1 MSKLNDLPFATLQ
14 FYTTAPYDCS
24 YLEGRTARSQVATP
38 SHAIDT
44 ATYSSLINRGFRR
57 SGSFTY
63 RPLCT
68 KCKECIPV
76 RINAKSF
83 KKSKSQK
90 RVWNKLFYSLN
101 FRIRAPEFS
110 TEHYHLYSKYQASR
124 HSGGGMDTD
133 SREQYKHFLLQS
145 NVDTSLI
152 EFREATGRLRMIS
165 IIDNLSDGI
174 SSVYTFFDPSNKKLS
189 FGIFNILWQVEYCKS
204 LGLEFLYLGYYIKK
218 SKKMAYKTKFQPLQG
233 LFNGIWTAMPKQ
245 EQIK

>member
-1 MSKLNDLPFATLQ
+1 
-14 FYTTAPYDCS
+14 
-24 YLEGRTARSQVATP
+24 
-38 SHAIDT
+38 
-44 ATYSSLINRGFRR
+44 
-57 SGSFTY
+57 
-63 RPLCT
+63 
-68 KCKECIPV
+68 
-76 RINAKSF
+76 
-83 KKSKSQK
+83 
-90 RVWNKLFYSLN
+90 
-101 FRIRAPEFS
+101 
-110 TEHYHLYSKYQASR
+110 
-124 HSGGGMDTD
+124 MDTD

-233 LFNGIWTAMPKQ
+233 LVNGIWTAMPKQ